1 MSPHP
6 WGEWDGAAWPRWTHA
21 AQPRRCCPGRNV
33 PQRSPEPDPTSWPR
47 CSWPG
52 SVLLD
57 GREEESVP
65 GGDAFICASY
75 SGAAWLFPM
84 GEGSGGAEHQQ
95 LLLTEA
101 GERQPRGPLSRW
113 ELGGRA
119 RDGIQAPLSS
129 SVSHTLGL
137 ALALK
142 RSETPSCGELG
153 GLGGMREGGSSQPT
167 CLHVGDRFQLNYW
180 DGIFFFYQLL

>member
-1 MSPHP
+1 VSGTGRRGHVGPTQLSP
-6 WGEWDGAAWPRWTHA
+6 GDA
-21 AQPRRCCPGRNV
+21 AQAETFLKGLPSPIPPPGPVAAGLALCCWMGGKKN
-33 PQRSPEPDPTSWPR
+33 RSR
-47 CSWPG
+47 
-52 SVLLD
+52 
-57 GREEESVP
+57 